1 MGEKNKE
8 YIAHGTEKWKKVR
21 SGKFTPS
28 ELHRLMTEPKSKSE
42 VLSVGAISY
51 IKEKI
56 AETLIEDFTDENTF
70 TNAATAWGNSYE
82 DEAISIFSELS
93 DSEIIKP
100 GFIEQNDY
108 FGGTPDG
115 ISADGRFGIEVKC
128 PYNPAIHLDNL
139 FLDPLDFAKAR
150 KEYYYQIQGYALL
163 TGIEDWYFISYD
175 PRQQDPFKLRFII
188 VKRDKEVQKKIIGKL
203 QIANHYKQQ
212 LISNLNNQI
221 K

>member
-1 MGEKNKE
+1 MKTIEHKS
-8 YIAHGTEKWKKVR
+8 TEWFKVR

-28 ELHRLMTEPKSKSE
+28 ELHKLMTEPKSKADI
-42 VLSVGAISY
+42 LSVGAITY

-56 AETLIEDFTDENTF
+56 AETLIENLPNENEF

-82 DEAISIFSELS
+82 DEAISLFADLS
-93 DSEIIKP
+93 DTEIIKP

-115 ISADGRFGIEVKC
+115 IAADGSFGIEVKC
-128 PYNPAIHLDNL
+128 PYNATIHLDNL
-139 FLDPLDFAKAR
+139 ILDPLDFPKVR

-163 TGIEDWYFISYD
+163 TGIDDWYFISYD
-175 PRQQDPFKLRFII
+175 PRQQDPFKLRYIV
-188 VKRDKEVQKKIIGKL
+188 VKRDKEVQKRIIEKL
-203 QIANHYKQQ
+203 KIANDYKQKLINNLKQ
-212 LISNLNNQI
+212 L

>member
-1 MGEKNKE
+1 MKTIEHKSPE
-8 YIAHGTEKWKKVR
+8 WFKVR

-28 ELHRLMTEPKSKSE
+28 ELHKLMTEPKSKADI
-42 VLSVGAISY
+42 LSVGAITY

-56 AETLIEDFTDENTF
+56 AETLIENLPNENEF

-82 DEAISIFSELS
+82 DEAISLFADLS
-93 DSEIIKP
+93 DTEIIKP

-115 ISADGRFGIEVKC
+115 IAADGSFGIEVKC
-128 PYNPAIHLDNL
+128 PYNATIHLDNL
-139 FLDPLDFAKAR
+139 ILDPLDFPKAR

-163 TGIEDWYFISYD
+163 TGIKDWYFISYD
-175 PRQQDPFKLRFII
+175 PRQQDPLKIRHIL
-188 VKRDKEVQKKIIGKL
+188 VEMDKDTQKKIREKL
-203 QIANHYKQQ
+203 KIANDYKQKLINNLKQ
-212 LISNLNNQI
+212 L

>member
-1 MGEKNKE
+1 MTIEHK
-8 YIAHGTEKWKKVR
+8 TEEWFRAR

-56 AETLIEDFTDENTF
+56 AETLIEDFTDESQF
-70 TNAATAWGNSYE
+70 TNQATAWGNAYE
-82 DEAISIFSELS
+82 DEAISIFSELC
-93 DSEIIKP
+93 DKEIIKP
-100 GFIEQNDY
+100 GFISANDY

-115 ISADGRFGIEVKC
+115 IAADNSFGIEVKC

-139 FLDPLDFAKAR
+139 FLDPVEFAKAR
-150 KEYYYQIQGYALL
+150 KEYYYQIQGYAIL

-175 PRQQDPFKLRFII
+175 PRQQSQFQLRHLHIPKDKAISEKIEQKL
-188 VKRDKEVQKKIIGKL
+188 KL
-203 QIANHYKQQ
+203 ANDYKQKLINNLKQ
-212 LISNLNNQI
+212 L

>member
-1 MGEKNKE
+1 MKTIEHKSPE
-8 YIAHGTEKWKKVR
+8 WFKVR

-28 ELHRLMTEPKSKSE
+28 ELHKLMTEPKSKADI
-42 VLSVGAISY
+42 LSVGAITY

-56 AETLIEDFTDENTF
+56 AETLIENLPNENEF

-82 DEAISIFSELS
+82 DEAISLFADLS
-93 DSEIIKP
+93 DTEIIKP

-115 ISADGRFGIEVKC
+115 IAADGSFGIEVKC
-128 PYNPAIHLDNL
+128 PYNATIHLDNL
-139 FLDPLDFAKAR
+139 ILDPLDFSKVR

-175 PRQQDPFKLRFII
+175 PRQQDPFKLRYI
-188 VKRDKEVQKKIIGKL
+188 VIKRDKEVQKRIIEKL
-203 QIANHYKQQ
+203 KIANDYKQKLINNLKQ
-212 LISNLNNQI
+212 L